1 LADNNNTGLLA
12 RLFRSSPEN
21 PSTSLS
27 NPAAW
32 LTGLFGT
39 SKTGVQVSE
48 DNALTFSAVY
58 AAVRIISETIASIP
72 LNVYVYDGET
82 RVIAREHPIQKL
94 LAHTPNTVSSS
105 FTFRESMAANLVL
118 HGNAY
123 AKIEFNA
130 AGRPISLTPLNPM
143 LVEVKIVDG
152 EKVYVFNE
160 KTTYLDYEIIHVV
173 GLSFNGLTGK
183 SPLTVAREAVAI
195 GLAAQEYGARF
206 YSNGANTGGIITAPG
221 RLSIDA
227 INRLKQSWNRANGG
241 LSNSH
246 GTAILEEGMKYE
258 KIGLD
263 PEAAQFLQSRKFQ
276 VNEIAR
282 IFRIPPS
289 YLADLENSSTRANV
303 EQQAITFVRDC
314 VTPYVRR
321 FEVEF
326 NRKLFREDEPNYYA
340 YFTMEGLMR
349 GDLQGRYQ
357 AYATAR
363 QWGWLS
369 VNDIRDL
376 ENLNPVEGGDVYLQP
391 LNMAQAGEDN
401 TNVDAD

>member
-1 LADNNNTGLLA
+1 MAENNNSGLFA
-12 RLFRSSPEN
+12 RIFRSSPEN

-72 LNVYVYDGET
+72 LNVYQADGET
-82 RVIAREHPIQKL
+82 RVKAVGHPVQEL
-94 LAHTPNTVSSS
+94 LAKAPNSVSST
-105 FTFRESMAANLVL
+105 FTFREAMASNLVL

-123 AKIEFNA
+123 AKIEMNA
-130 AGRPISLTPLNPM
+130 AGRPTALIPLNPM
-143 LVEVKIVDG
+143 KVEVKVVDG
-152 EKVYVFNE
+152 EKVYVFD
-160 KTTYLDYEIIHVV
+160 KKHTYLDYEILHFV

-183 SPLTVAREAVAI
+183 SPLSMAREAVAI

-206 YSNGANTGGIITAPG
+206 YSNGANAGGVITAPG
-221 RLSIDA
+221 RL
-227 INRLKQSWNRANGG
+227 NTEVVKRLRESWNRAQSGN
-241 LSNSH
+241 SNSH
-246 GTAILEEGMKYE
+246 STAILEEGMKYE

-289 YLADLENSSTRANV
+289 YLADLENSSTRANT
-303 EQQAITFVRDC
+303 EQQAIQFVRDC
-314 VTPYVRR
+314 ITPYVRR
-321 FEVEF
+321 MEVEL
-326 NRKLFREDEPNYYA
+326 NRKLFREDEPNLYA

-349 GDLQGRYQ
+349 GDQKARYE
-357 AYATAR
+357 AYAVAR
-363 QWGWLS
+363 NWGWLS

-376 ENLNPVEGGDVYLQP
+376 ENLNPVEGGDIYLQP
-391 LNMAQAGEDN
+391 LNMQRAGEDD

>member
-1 LADNNNTGLLA
+1 M
-12 RLFRSSPEN
+12 
-21 PSTSLS
+21 
-27 NPAAW
+27 
-32 LTGLFGT
+32 
-39 SKTGVQVSE
+39 
-48 DNALTFSAVY
+48 
-58 AAVRIISETIASIP
+58 AS
-72 LNVYVYDGET
+72 
-82 RVIAREHPIQKL
+82 
-94 LAHTPNTVSSS
+94 
-105 FTFRESMAANLVL
+105 NLVL

-123 AKIEFNA
+123 AKIEMNA
-130 AGRPISLTPLNPM
+130 AGRPTALIPLNPM
-143 LVEVKIVDG
+143 KVEVKVVDG
-152 EKVYVFNE
+152 EKVYVFD
-160 KTTYLDYEIIHVV
+160 KKHTYLDYEMLHFV

-183 SPLTVAREAVAI
+183 SPLSMAREAVAI

-206 YSNGANTGGIITAPG
+206 YSNGANAGGVITAPG
-221 RLSIDA
+221 RL
-227 INRLKQSWNRANGG
+227 NTEVVKRLRESWNRAQSGN
-241 LSNSH
+241 SNSH
-246 GTAILEEGMKYE
+246 STAILEEGMKYE

-303 EQQAITFVRDC
+303 EQQAIQFVRDC
-314 VTPYVRR
+314 ITPYVRR
-321 FEVEF
+321 MEVEL
-326 NRKLFREDEPNYYA
+326 NRKLFREDEPNLYA

-349 GDLQGRYQ
+349 GDLQGRYD

-376 ENLNPVEGGDVYLQP
+376 ENLNPVEGGDIYLQP
-391 LNMAQAGEDN
+391 LNMQRAGEDD

>member
-1 LADNNNTGLLA
+1 
-12 RLFRSSPEN
+12 
-21 PSTSLS
+21 
-27 NPAAW
+27 
-32 LTGLFGT
+32 
-39 SKTGVQVSE
+39 
-48 DNALTFSAVY
+48 
-58 AAVRIISETIASIP
+58 
-72 LNVYVYDGET
+72 
-82 RVIAREHPIQKL
+82 
-94 LAHTPNTVSSS
+94 
-105 FTFRESMAANLVL
+105 MAANLVL

-303 EQQAITFVRDC
+303 EQQAIQFVRDC

-376 ENLNPVEGGDVYLQP
+376 ENLNPVEGGNVYLQP

>member
-1 LADNNNTGLLA
+1 MADNNNTGLLA

-227 INRLKQSWNRANGG
+227 INRLKQSWNRANAG
-241 LSNSH
+241 LGASH

-258 KIGLD
+258 KVGLD

-303 EQQAITFVRDC
+303 EQQAIQFVRDC

-376 ENLNPVEGGDVYLQP
+376 ENLNPVEGGNVYLQP

-401 TNVDAD
+401 ANVDAD

>member
-1 LADNNNTGLLA
+1 MAENNNSGLFA
-12 RLFRSSPEN
+12 RIFRSSPEN

-72 LNVYVYDGET
+72 LNVYQADGET
-82 RVIAREHPIQKL
+82 RVKAVGHPIQDL
-94 LAHTPNTVSSS
+94 LAKAPNSVSST
-105 FTFRESMAANLVL
+105 FTFREAMAANLVL

-123 AKIEFNA
+123 AKIEMNA
-130 AGRPISLTPLNPM
+130 AGRPTALIPLNPM
-143 LVEVKIVDG
+143 KVEVKVVDG
-152 EKVYVFNE
+152 EKVYIFAD
-160 KTTYLDYEIIHVV
+160 KHTYLDYEIIHFV

-183 SPLTVAREAVAI
+183 SPLAVAREAVAI

-206 YSNGANTGGIITAPG
+206 YSNGANTGGVITAPG
-221 RLSIDA
+221 RLNSEVIK
-227 INRLKQSWNRANGG
+227 RLKESWNRANSGN
-241 LSNSH
+241 SNAH

-303 EQQAITFVRDC
+303 EQQAIQFVRDC
-314 VTPYVRR
+314 ITPYVRR
-321 FEVEF
+321 MEVEL
-326 NRKLFREDEPNYYA
+326 NRKLFREDEPNLYA
-340 YFTMEGLMR
+340 YFTVEGLMR
-349 GDLQGRYQ
+349 GDLKGRYD

-376 ENLNPVEGGDVYLQP
+376 ENLNPVEGGDIYLQP
-391 LNMAQAGEDN
+391 LNMVQSGEDD

>member
-1 LADNNNTGLLA
+1 MAENNNSGLFA
-12 RLFRSSPEN
+12 RIFRSSPEN

-72 LNVYVYDGET
+72 LNVYQADGET
-82 RVIAREHPIQKL
+82 RVKAVGHPVQDL
-94 LAHTPNTVSSS
+94 LAKAPNSVSST
-105 FTFRESMAANLVL
+105 FTFREAMASNLVL

-123 AKIEFNA
+123 AKIEMNA
-130 AGRPISLTPLNPM
+130 AGRPTALIPLNPM
-143 LVEVKIVDG
+143 KVEVKVVDG
-152 EKVYVFNE
+152 EKVYVFD
-160 KTTYLDYEIIHVV
+160 KKHTYLDYEILHFV

-183 SPLTVAREAVAI
+183 SPLSMAREAVAI

-206 YSNGANTGGIITAPG
+206 YSNGANAGGVITAPG
-221 RLSIDA
+221 RL
-227 INRLKQSWNRANGG
+227 NTEVVKRLRESWNRAQSGN
-241 LSNSH
+241 SNSH
-246 GTAILEEGMKYE
+246 STAILEEGMKYE

-289 YLADLENSSTRANV
+289 YLADLENSSTRANT
-303 EQQAITFVRDC
+303 EQQAIQFVRDC
-314 VTPYVRR
+314 ITPYVRR
-321 FEVEF
+321 MEVEL
-326 NRKLFREDEPNYYA
+326 NRKLFREDEPNLYA

-349 GDLQGRYQ
+349 GDQKARYE

-376 ENLNPVEGGDVYLQP
+376 ENLNPVEGGDIYLQP
-391 LNMAQAGEDN
+391 LNMVQSGQDD

>member
-1 LADNNNTGLLA
+1 MAENNNSGLFA

-72 LNVYVYDGET
+72 LNVYQADGET
-82 RVIAREHPIQKL
+82 RVKALGHPVQDL
-94 LAHTPNTVSSS
+94 LAKAPNSVSST
-105 FTFRESMAANLVL
+105 FTFREAIASNLVL

-123 AKIEFNA
+123 AKIEMNA
-130 AGRPISLTPLNPM
+130 AGRPTALIPLNPM
-143 LVEVKIVDG
+143 KVEVKVVDG
-152 EKVYVFNE
+152 EKVYVFD
-160 KTTYLDYEIIHVV
+160 KKHTYLDYEMLHFV

-183 SPLTVAREAVAI
+183 SPLSMAREAVAI

-206 YSNGANTGGIITAPG
+206 YSNGANAGGVITAPG
-221 RLSIDA
+221 RL
-227 INRLKQSWNRANGG
+227 NTEVVKRLRESWNRAQSGN
-241 LSNSH
+241 SNSH
-246 GTAILEEGMKYE
+246 STAILEEGMKYE

-289 YLADLENSSTRANV
+289 YLADLENSSTRANT
-303 EQQAITFVRDC
+303 EQQAIQFVRDC
-314 VTPYVRR
+314 ITPYVRR
-321 FEVEF
+321 MEVEL
-326 NRKLFREDEPNYYA
+326 NRKLFREDEPNLYA

-349 GDLQGRYQ
+349 GDQKARYE
-357 AYATAR
+357 AYAVAR
-363 QWGWLS
+363 NWGWLS

-376 ENLNPVEGGDVYLQP
+376 ENLNPVEGGDIYLQP
-391 LNMAQAGEDN
+391 LNMQRAGEDD

>member
-1 LADNNNTGLLA
+1 MAENNNSGLFA
-12 RLFRSSPEN
+12 RIFRSSPEN

-72 LNVYVYDGET
+72 LNVYQADGET
-82 RVIAREHPIQKL
+82 RVKAVGHPVQDL
-94 LAHTPNTVSSS
+94 LAKAPNSVSST
-105 FTFRESMAANLVL
+105 FTFREAMASNLVL

-123 AKIEFNA
+123 AKIEMNA
-130 AGRPISLTPLNPM
+130 AGRPTALIPLNPM
-143 LVEVKIVDG
+143 KVEVKVVDG
-152 EKVYVFNE
+152 EKVYVFD
-160 KTTYLDYEIIHVV
+160 KKHTYLDYEMLHFV

-183 SPLTVAREAVAI
+183 SPLSMAREAVAI

-206 YSNGANTGGIITAPG
+206 YSNGANAGGVITAPG
-221 RLSIDA
+221 RL
-227 INRLKQSWNRANGG
+227 NTEVVKRLRESWNRAQSGN
-241 LSNSH
+241 SNSH
-246 GTAILEEGMKYE
+246 STAILEEGMKYE

-303 EQQAITFVRDC
+303 EQQAIQFVRDC
-314 VTPYVRR
+314 ITPYVRR
-321 FEVEF
+321 MEVEL
-326 NRKLFREDEPNYYA
+326 NRKLFREDEPNLYA

-349 GDLQGRYQ
+349 GDLQGRYD

-376 ENLNPVEGGDVYLQP
+376 ENLNPVEGGDIYLQP
-391 LNMAQAGEDN
+391 LNMVQSGQDD

>member
-1 LADNNNTGLLA
+1 LAENNNSGLFA
-12 RLFRSSPEN
+12 RIFRSSPEN

-72 LNVYVYDGET
+72 LNVYQADGET
-82 RVIAREHPIQKL
+82 RVKAVGHPVQDL
-94 LAHTPNTVSSS
+94 LAKAPNSVSST
-105 FTFRESMAANLVL
+105 FTFREAMASNLVL

-123 AKIEFNA
+123 AKIEMNA
-130 AGRPISLTPLNPM
+130 AGRPTALIPLNPM
-143 LVEVKIVDG
+143 KVEVKVVDG
-152 EKVYVFNE
+152 EKVYVFD
-160 KTTYLDYEIIHVV
+160 KKHTYLDYEILHFV

-183 SPLTVAREAVAI
+183 SPLSMAREAVAI

-206 YSNGANTGGIITAPG
+206 YSNGANAGGVITAPG
-221 RLSIDA
+221 RL
-227 INRLKQSWNRANGG
+227 NTEVVKRLRESWNRAQSGN
-241 LSNSH
+241 SNSH
-246 GTAILEEGMKYE
+246 STAILEEGMKYE

-303 EQQAITFVRDC
+303 EQQAIQFVRDC
-314 VTPYVRR
+314 ITPYVRR
-321 FEVEF
+321 MEVEL
-326 NRKLFREDEPNYYA
+326 NRKLFREDEPNLYA

-349 GDLQGRYQ
+349 GDLQGRYD

-376 ENLNPVEGGDVYLQP
+376 ENLNPVEGGDIYLQP
-391 LNMAQAGEDN
+391 LNMVQSGQDD

>member
-1 LADNNNTGLLA
+1 M
-12 RLFRSSPEN
+12 
-21 PSTSLS
+21 
-27 NPAAW
+27 
-32 LTGLFGT
+32 
-39 SKTGVQVSE
+39 
-48 DNALTFSAVY
+48 
-58 AAVRIISETIASIP
+58 
-72 LNVYVYDGET
+72 DG
-82 RVIAREHPIQKL
+82 
-94 LAHTPNTVSSS
+94 
-105 FTFRESMAANLVL
+105 
-118 HGNAY
+118 G
-123 AKIEFNA
+123 
-130 AGRPISLTPLNPM
+130 
-143 LVEVKIVDG
+143 
-152 EKVYVFNE
+152 KVYIFDD
-160 KTTYLDYEIIHVV
+160 KHTYLDYEILHIV

-183 SPLTVAREAVAI
+183 SPLTVEREAVAI

-221 RLSIDA
+221 RLSLEA
-227 INRLKQSWNRANGG
+227 INRLKASWNRANGG

-258 KIGLD
+258 KVGLD

-289 YLADLENSSTRANV
+289 YLADLDNSSTRANV
-303 EQQAITFVRDC
+303 EQQAIQFVRDC

-326 NRKLFREDEPNYYA
+326 NRKLFRADESNYYA
-340 YFTMEGLMR
+340 YFSMEGLMR
-349 GDLQGRYQ
+349 GDLQGRYD

-391 LNMAQAGEDN
+391 LNMNQAGVDN

>member
-1 LADNNNTGLLA
+1 MADNNNTGLLA

-160 KTTYLDYEIIHVV
+160 KKTYLDYEVVHVV

-227 INRLKQSWNRANGG
+227 INRLKQSWNRANAG
-241 LSNSH
+241 LGASH

-258 KIGLD
+258 KVGLD

-303 EQQAITFVRDC
+303 EQQAIQFVRDC

>member
-160 KTTYLDYEIIHVV
+160 KKTYLDYEVVHVV

-303 EQQAITFVRDC
+303 EQQAIQFVRDC

>member
-1 LADNNNTGLLA
+1 MAENNNPGLLA

-72 LNVYVYDGET
+72 LNVYQYDGET
-82 RVIAREHPIQKL
+82 RTKADGHPIQHL
-94 LAHTPNTVSSS
+94 LAKAPNSVSSS
-105 FTFRESMAANLVL
+105 FTFREAMAANLVL

-123 AKIEFNA
+123 AKIELNA
-130 AGRPISLTPLNPM
+130 AGRPTALIPLNPM
-143 LVEVKIVDG
+143 LVEVKVVDG
-152 EKVYVFNE
+152 EKVYIFNDKE
-160 KTTYLDYEIIHVV
+160 TYLDYEVCHFV

-183 SPLTVAREAVAI
+183 SPIQVAREAVAI

-221 RLSIDA
+221 RLSIEA
-227 INRLKQSWNRANGG
+227 IKRLKESWNRANAG
-241 LSNSH
+241 LSNTH

-282 IFRIPPS
+282 IFRLPPS

-314 VTPYVRR
+314 ITPYVRR
-321 FEVEF
+321 MEVEL
-326 NRKLFREDEPNYYA
+326 NRKLFREDEANYYA

-349 GDLQGRYQ
+349 GDLKGRYD

-376 ENLNPVEGGDVYLQP
+376 ENLNPIEGGDVYLQP
-391 LNMAQAGEDN
+391 LNMVQSGEDN

>member
-1 LADNNNTGLLA
+1 MAENNNSGLFA

-72 LNVYVYDGET
+72 LNVYQADGET
-82 RVIAREHPIQKL
+82 RVKAVGHPVQDL
-94 LAHTPNTVSSS
+94 LAKAPNSVSST
-105 FTFRESMAANLVL
+105 FTFREAMASNLVL

-123 AKIEFNA
+123 AKIEMNA
-130 AGRPISLTPLNPM
+130 AGRPTALIPLNPM
-143 LVEVKIVDG
+143 KVEVKVVDG
-152 EKVYVFNE
+152 EKVYVFDE
-160 KTTYLDYEIIHVV
+160 KHTYLDYEILHFV

-183 SPLTVAREAVAI
+183 SPLSMAREAVAI

-206 YSNGANTGGIITAPG
+206 YSNGANAGGVITAPG
-221 RLSIDA
+221 RL
-227 INRLKQSWNRANGG
+227 NTEVVKRLRESWNRAQSGN
-241 LSNSH
+241 SNSH
-246 GTAILEEGMKYE
+246 STAILEEGMKYE

-303 EQQAITFVRDC
+303 EQQAIQFVRDC
-314 VTPYVRR
+314 ITPYVRR
-321 FEVEF
+321 MEVEL
-326 NRKLFREDEPNYYA
+326 NRKLFREDEPNLYA

-349 GDLQGRYQ
+349 GDLQGRYD

-376 ENLNPVEGGDVYLQP
+376 ENLNPVEGGDIYLQP
-391 LNMAQAGEDN
+391 LNMVQSGQDD

>member
-1 LADNNNTGLLA
+1 MADNNNSGIFS

-32 LTGLFGT
+32 LTGLLGT

-72 LNVYVYDGET
+72 LNVYQADGET
-82 RVIAREHPIQKL
+82 RLKALGHPVQKL
-94 LAHTPNTVSSS
+94 LAETPNSLSSS
-105 FTFRESMAANLVL
+105 FTFREAMASNLVL

-123 AKIEFNA
+123 AKIELNA
-130 AGRPISLTPLNPM
+130 AGRPVALYPLNPDK
-143 LVEVKIVDG
+143 VEVKVIDG
-152 EKVYVFNE
+152 EKVYVFDQNH
-160 KTTYLDYEIIHVV
+160 TYLDYEMLHFV

-183 SPLTVAREAVAI
+183 SPLAVAREAVAI
-195 GLAAQEYGARF
+195 GLSAQEYGARF
-206 YSNGANTGGIITAPG
+206 YSNGANTGGVITAPG
-221 RLSIDA
+221 RLNTEVIK
-227 INRLKQSWNRANGG
+227 RLKDSWNRANSGN
-241 LSNSH
+241 SNAH

-289 YLADLENSSTRANV
+289 YLADLENSSTRANT
-303 EQQAITFVRDC
+303 EQQAIQFVRDC
-314 VTPYVRR
+314 ITPYVRR
-321 FEVEF
+321 MEVEL
-326 NRKLFREDEPNYYA
+326 NRKLFREDEPNLYA

-349 GDLQGRYQ
+349 GDQKARYE

-376 ENLNPVEGGDVYLQP
+376 ENLNPVEGGDIYLQP
-391 LNMAQAGEDN
+391 LNMVKSGEDD

>member
-1 LADNNNTGLLA
+1 MAENTKSGFLG

-72 LNVYVYDGET
+72 LNVYQYDGET
-82 RVIAREHPIQKL
+82 RVKAEGHPVQNL
-94 LAHTPNTVSSS
+94 LAKAPNSVSST
-105 FTFRESMAANLVL
+105 FTFREAMAANLVL

-123 AKIEFNA
+123 ARIEFNN
-130 AGRPISLTPLNPM
+130 AGRPVSLTPLNPM

-152 EKVYVFNE
+152 EKVYKFNQ
-160 KTTYLDYEIIHVV
+160 KQTFLDYEILHFV
-173 GLSFNGLTGK
+173 GLSFNGLVGK

-206 YSNGANTGGIITAPG
+206 YSNGANTGGVITAPG
-221 RLSIDA
+221 RLSSEA

-246 GTAILEEGMKYE
+246 GTAILEEGMKYD

-282 IFRIPPS
+282 IFRLPPS

-303 EQQAITFVRDC
+303 EQQAIQFVRDC
-314 VTPYVRR
+314 ITPYVRR
-321 FEVEF
+321 MEVEL
-326 NRKLFREDEPNYYA
+326 NRKLFREDEANLYA
-340 YFTMEGLMR
+340 YFTVEGLMR
-349 GDLQGRYQ
+349 GDLKGRYD

-391 LNMAQAGEDN
+391 LNMVQSGEDD

>member
-1 LADNNNTGLLA
+1 MADNNNTGLLA

-72 LNVYVYDGET
+72 LNVYVHDGET

-160 KTTYLDYEIIHVV
+160 KKTYLDYEVVHVV

-303 EQQAITFVRDC
+303 EQQAIQFVRDC

-376 ENLNPVEGGDVYLQP
+376 ENLNPVEGGNVYLQP

>member
-1 LADNNNTGLLA
+1 LAENNNSGLFA

-72 LNVYVYDGET
+72 LNVYQADGET
-82 RVIAREHPIQKL
+82 RVKAVGHPVQDL
-94 LAHTPNTVSSS
+94 LAKAPNSVSST
-105 FTFRESMAANLVL
+105 FTFREAMASNLVL

-123 AKIEFNA
+123 AKIEMNA
-130 AGRPISLTPLNPM
+130 AGRPTALIPLNPM
-143 LVEVKIVDG
+143 KVEVKVVDG
-152 EKVYVFNE
+152 EKVYVFDE
-160 KTTYLDYEIIHVV
+160 KHTYLDYEILHFV

-183 SPLTVAREAVAI
+183 SPLSMAREAVAI

-206 YSNGANTGGIITAPG
+206 YSNGANAGGVITAPG
-221 RLSIDA
+221 RL
-227 INRLKQSWNRANGG
+227 NTEVVKRLRESWNRAQSG
-241 LSNSH
+241 LGASH
-246 GTAILEEGMKYE
+246 STAILEEGMKYE

-289 YLADLENSSTRANV
+289 YLADLENSSTRANT
-303 EQQAITFVRDC
+303 EQQAIQFVRDC
-314 VTPYVRR
+314 ITPYVRR
-321 FEVEF
+321 MEVEL
-326 NRKLFREDEPNYYA
+326 NRKLFREDEPNLYA

-349 GDLQGRYQ
+349 GDQKARYE

-376 ENLNPVEGGDVYLQP
+376 ENLNPVEGGDIYLQP
-391 LNMAQAGEDN
+391 LNMVQSGQDD

>member
-1 LADNNNTGLLA
+1 MAENNNSGLFA
-12 RLFRSSPEN
+12 RIFRSSPEN

-72 LNVYVYDGET
+72 LNVYQADGET
-82 RVIAREHPIQKL
+82 RVKAVGHPVQDL
-94 LAHTPNTVSSS
+94 LAKAPNSVSST
-105 FTFRESMAANLVL
+105 FTFREAMASNLVL

-123 AKIEFNA
+123 AKIEMNA
-130 AGRPISLTPLNPM
+130 AGRPTALIPLNPM
-143 LVEVKIVDG
+143 KVEVKVVDG
-152 EKVYVFNE
+152 EKVYVFD
-160 KTTYLDYEIIHVV
+160 KKHTYLDYEMLHFV

-183 SPLTVAREAVAI
+183 SPLSMAREAVAI

-206 YSNGANTGGIITAPG
+206 YSNGANAGGVITAPG
-221 RLSIDA
+221 RL
-227 INRLKQSWNRANGG
+227 NTEVVKRLRESWNRAQSGN
-241 LSNSH
+241 SNSH
-246 GTAILEEGMKYE
+246 STAILEEGMKYE

-289 YLADLENSSTRANV
+289 YLADLENSSTRANT
-303 EQQAITFVRDC
+303 EQQAIQFVRDC
-314 VTPYVRR
+314 ITPYVRR
-321 FEVEF
+321 MEVEL
-326 NRKLFREDEPNYYA
+326 NRKLFREDEPNLYA

-349 GDLQGRYQ
+349 GDLQGRYD

-376 ENLNPVEGGDVYLQP
+376 ENLNPVEGGDIYLQP
-391 LNMAQAGEDN
+391 LNMVQSGQDD

>member
-1 LADNNNTGLLA
+1 MAENTKSGFLG

-72 LNVYVYDGET
+72 LNVYQYDGET
-82 RVIAREHPIQKL
+82 RVKAEGHPVQNL
-94 LAHTPNTVSSS
+94 LAKAPNAVSST
-105 FTFRESMAANLVL
+105 FTFREAMAANLVL

-123 AKIEFNA
+123 ARIEFNN
-130 AGRPISLTPLNPM
+130 AGRPVSLTPLNPM

-152 EKVYVFNE
+152 EKVYKFNQKE
-160 KTTYLDYEIIHVV
+160 TFLDYEILHFV

-206 YSNGANTGGIITAPG
+206 YSNGANTGGVITAPG
-221 RLSIDA
+221 RLSSEA

-246 GTAILEEGMKYE
+246 GTAILEEGMKYD

-282 IFRIPPS
+282 IFRLPPS

-303 EQQAITFVRDC
+303 EQQAIQFVRDC
-314 VTPYVRR
+314 ITPYVRR
-321 FEVEF
+321 MEVEL
-326 NRKLFREDEPNYYA
+326 NRKLFREDEANLYA
-340 YFTMEGLMR
+340 YFTVEGLMR
-349 GDLQGRYQ
+349 GDLKGRYD

-391 LNMAQAGEDN
+391 LNMVQSGEDD

>member
-1 LADNNNTGLLA
+1 LAENNNSGLFA
-12 RLFRSSPEN
+12 RIFRSSPEN

-72 LNVYVYDGET
+72 LNVYQADGET
-82 RVIAREHPIQKL
+82 RVKALGHPVQDL
-94 LAHTPNTVSSS
+94 LAKAPNSVSST
-105 FTFRESMAANLVL
+105 FTFREAMASNLVL

-123 AKIEFNA
+123 AKIEMNA
-130 AGRPISLTPLNPM
+130 AGRPTALIPLNPM
-143 LVEVKIVDG
+143 KVEVKVVDG
-152 EKVYVFNE
+152 EKVYVFD
-160 KTTYLDYEIIHVV
+160 KKHTYLDYEMLHFV

-183 SPLTVAREAVAI
+183 SPLSMAREAVAI

-206 YSNGANTGGIITAPG
+206 YSNGANAGGVITAPG
-221 RLSIDA
+221 RL
-227 INRLKQSWNRANGG
+227 NTEVVKRLRESWNRAQSGN
-241 LSNSH
+241 SNSH
-246 GTAILEEGMKYE
+246 STAILEEGMKYE

-289 YLADLENSSTRANV
+289 YLADLDNSSTKANV
-303 EQQAITFVRDC
+303 EQQAIQFVRDC
-314 VTPYVRR
+314 ITPYVRR
-321 FEVEF
+321 MEVEL
-326 NRKLFREDEPNYYA
+326 NRKLFREDEPNLYA

-349 GDLQGRYQ
+349 GDQKARYE

-376 ENLNPVEGGDVYLQP
+376 ENLNPVEGGDIYLQP
-391 LNMAQAGEDN
+391 LNMVQSGQDD

>member
-1 LADNNNTGLLA
+1 MADNNNTGLLA

-376 ENLNPVEGGDVYLQP
+376 ENLNPVEGGNVYLQP

>member
-1 LADNNNTGLLA
+1 MAENNNSGLFA
-12 RLFRSSPEN
+12 RIFRSSPEN

-72 LNVYVYDGET
+72 LNVYQADGET
-82 RVIAREHPIQKL
+82 RVKAVGHPVQDL
-94 LAHTPNTVSSS
+94 LAKAPNSVSST
-105 FTFRESMAANLVL
+105 FTFREAMASNLVL

-123 AKIEFNA
+123 AKIEMNA
-130 AGRPISLTPLNPM
+130 AGRPTALIPLNPM
-143 LVEVKIVDG
+143 KVEVKVVDG
-152 EKVYVFNE
+152 EKVYVFD
-160 KTTYLDYEIIHVV
+160 KKHTYLDYEMLHFV

-183 SPLTVAREAVAI
+183 SPLSMAREAVAI

-206 YSNGANTGGIITAPG
+206 YSNGANAGGVITAPG
-221 RLSIDA
+221 RL
-227 INRLKQSWNRANGG
+227 NTEVVKRLRESWNRAQSGN
-241 LSNSH
+241 SNSH
-246 GTAILEEGMKYE
+246 STAILEEGMKYE

-289 YLADLENSSTRANV
+289 YLADLDNSSTKANV
-303 EQQAITFVRDC
+303 EQQAIQFVRDC
-314 VTPYVRR
+314 ITPYVRR
-321 FEVEF
+321 MEVEL
-326 NRKLFREDEPNYYA
+326 NRKLFREDEPNLYA

-349 GDLQGRYQ
+349 GDQKARYE

-376 ENLNPVEGGDVYLQP
+376 ENLNPVEGGDIYLQP
-391 LNMAQAGEDN
+391 LNMVQSGQDD

>member
-160 KTTYLDYEIIHVV
+160 KKTYLDYEVVHVV

-303 EQQAITFVRDC
+303 EQQAIQFVRDC

-376 ENLNPVEGGDVYLQP
+376 ENLNPVEGGNVYLQP

>member
-1 LADNNNTGLLA
+1 LAENNNSGLFA
-12 RLFRSSPEN
+12 RIFRSSPEN

-72 LNVYVYDGET
+72 LNVYQADGET
-82 RVIAREHPIQKL
+82 RVKAVGHPVQDL
-94 LAHTPNTVSSS
+94 LAKAPNSVSST
-105 FTFRESMAANLVL
+105 FTFREAMASNLVL

-123 AKIEFNA
+123 AKIEMNA
-130 AGRPISLTPLNPM
+130 AGRPTALIPLNPM
-143 LVEVKIVDG
+143 KVEVKVVDG
-152 EKVYVFNE
+152 EKVYVFD
-160 KTTYLDYEIIHVV
+160 KKHTYLDYEMLHFV

-183 SPLTVAREAVAI
+183 SPLSMAREAVAI

-206 YSNGANTGGIITAPG
+206 YSNGANAGGVITAPG
-221 RLSIDA
+221 RL
-227 INRLKQSWNRANGG
+227 NTEVVKRLRESWNRAQSGN
-241 LSNSH
+241 SNSH
-246 GTAILEEGMKYE
+246 STAILEEGMKYE

-289 YLADLENSSTRANV
+289 YLADLENSSTRANT
-303 EQQAITFVRDC
+303 EQQAIQFVRDC
-314 VTPYVRR
+314 ITPYVRR
-321 FEVEF
+321 MEVEL
-326 NRKLFREDEPNYYA
+326 NRKLFREDEPNLYA

-349 GDLQGRYQ
+349 GDQKARYE

-376 ENLNPVEGGDVYLQP
+376 ENLNPVEGGDIYLQP
-391 LNMAQAGEDN
+391 LNMVQSGQDD

>member
-1 LADNNNTGLLA
+1 MAENNNSGLFA

-72 LNVYVYDGET
+72 LNVYQADGET
-82 RVIAREHPIQKL
+82 RVKAVGHPVQDL
-94 LAHTPNTVSSS
+94 LAKAPNSVSST
-105 FTFRESMAANLVL
+105 FTFREAMASNLVL

-123 AKIEFNA
+123 AKIEMNA
-130 AGRPISLTPLNPM
+130 AGRPTALIPLNPM
-143 LVEVKIVDG
+143 KVEVKVIDG
-152 EKVYVFNE
+152 EKVYVFD
-160 KTTYLDYEIIHVV
+160 KKHTYLDYEILHFV

-183 SPLTVAREAVAI
+183 SPLSMAREAVAI

-206 YSNGANTGGIITAPG
+206 YSNGANAGGVITAPG
-221 RLSIDA
+221 RL
-227 INRLKQSWNRANGG
+227 NTEVVKRLRESWNRAQSG
-241 LSNSH
+241 LGASH
-246 GTAILEEGMKYE
+246 STAILEEGMKYE

-289 YLADLENSSTRANV
+289 YLADLENSSTRANT
-303 EQQAITFVRDC
+303 EQQAIQFVRDC
-314 VTPYVRR
+314 ITPYVRR
-321 FEVEF
+321 MEVEL
-326 NRKLFREDEPNYYA
+326 NRKLFREDEPNLYA

-349 GDLQGRYQ
+349 GDQKARYE

-376 ENLNPVEGGDVYLQP
+376 ENLNPVEGGDIYLQP
-391 LNMAQAGEDN
+391 LNMVQSGQDD

>member
-1 LADNNNTGLLA
+1 LAENNNSGLFA

-72 LNVYVYDGET
+72 LNVYQADGET
-82 RVIAREHPIQKL
+82 RVKAVGHPIQDL
-94 LAHTPNTVSSS
+94 LAKAPNSVSST
-105 FTFRESMAANLVL
+105 FTFREAMAANLVL

-123 AKIEFNA
+123 AKIEMNA
-130 AGRPISLTPLNPM
+130 AGRPTALIPLNPM
-143 LVEVKIVDG
+143 KVEVKVVDG
-152 EKVYVFNE
+152 EKLYIFAD
-160 KTTYLDYEIIHVV
+160 KHTYLDYEIIHFV
-173 GLSFNGLTGK
+173 GLSLNGLTGK
-183 SPLTVAREAVAI
+183 SPLAMAREAVAI

-206 YSNGANTGGIITAPG
+206 YSNGANAGGVITAPG
-221 RLSIDA
+221 RL
-227 INRLKQSWNRANGG
+227 NTEVVKRLRESWNRAQSG
-241 LSNSH
+241 LGSSH
-246 GTAILEEGMKYE
+246 STAILEEGMKYE

-289 YLADLENSSTRANV
+289 YLADLDNSSTKANV
-303 EQQAITFVRDC
+303 EQQAIQFVNDC
-314 VTPYVRR
+314 ITPYVRR
-321 FEVEF
+321 MEVEL
-326 NRKLFREDEPNYYA
+326 NRKLFREDEPNLYA
-340 YFTMEGLMR
+340 YFDMTGLMR
-349 GDLQGRYQ
+349 GDQKARYE

-376 ENLNPVEGGDVYLQP
+376 ENLNPVEGGDIYLQP
-391 LNMAQAGEDN
+391 LNMVKSGEDD

>member
-1 LADNNNTGLLA
+1 MAENNNSGLFA
-12 RLFRSSPEN
+12 RIFRSSPEN

-72 LNVYVYDGET
+72 LNVYQADGET
-82 RVIAREHPIQKL
+82 RVKAVGHPIQDL
-94 LAHTPNTVSSS
+94 LAKAPNSVSST
-105 FTFRESMAANLVL
+105 FTFREAMAANLVL

-123 AKIEFNA
+123 AKIEMNA
-130 AGRPISLTPLNPM
+130 AGRPTALIPLNPM
-143 LVEVKIVDG
+143 KVEVKVVDG
-152 EKVYVFNE
+152 EKVYIFAD
-160 KTTYLDYEIIHVV
+160 KHTYLDYEIIHFV

-183 SPLTVAREAVAI
+183 SPLAVAREAVAI

-206 YSNGANTGGIITAPG
+206 YSNGANTGGVITAPG
-221 RLSIDA
+221 RLNTEVIK
-227 INRLKQSWNRANGG
+227 RLKESWNRANSGN
-241 LSNSH
+241 SNAH

-303 EQQAITFVRDC
+303 EQQAIQFVRDC

-321 FEVEF
+321 MEVEL
-326 NRKLFREDEPNYYA
+326 NRKLFREDEPNLYA
-340 YFTMEGLMR
+340 YFTVEGLMR
-349 GDLQGRYQ
+349 GDLKGRYD

-376 ENLNPVEGGDVYLQP
+376 ENLNPVEGGDIYLQP
-391 LNMAQAGEDN
+391 LNMVQSGQDD

>member
-1 LADNNNTGLLA
+1 MAENNNSGLFA

-72 LNVYVYDGET
+72 LNVYQADGET
-82 RVIAREHPIQKL
+82 RVKAVGHPVQDL
-94 LAHTPNTVSSS
+94 LAKAPNSVSST
-105 FTFRESMAANLVL
+105 FTFREAMASNLVL

-123 AKIEFNA
+123 AKIEMNA
-130 AGRPISLTPLNPM
+130 AGRPTALIPLNPM
-143 LVEVKIVDG
+143 KVEVKVIDG
-152 EKVYVFNE
+152 EKVYVFDE
-160 KTTYLDYEIIHVV
+160 KHTYLDYEMLHFV
-173 GLSFNGLTGK
+173 GLSFNGLIGK
-183 SPLTVAREAVAI
+183 SPLSMAREAVAI

-206 YSNGANTGGIITAPG
+206 YSNGANAGGVITAPG
-221 RLSIDA
+221 RL
-227 INRLKQSWNRANGG
+227 NTEVVKRLRESWNRAQSG
-241 LSNSH
+241 LGSSH
-246 GTAILEEGMKYE
+246 STAILEEGMKYE

-289 YLADLENSSTRANV
+289 YLADLENSSTRANT
-303 EQQAITFVRDC
+303 EQQAIQFVRDC
-314 VTPYVRR
+314 ITPYVRR
-321 FEVEF
+321 MEVEL
-326 NRKLFREDEPNYYA
+326 NRKLFREDEPNLYA

-349 GDLQGRYQ
+349 GDQKARYE
-357 AYATAR
+357 AYAVAR
-363 QWGWLS
+363 NWGWLS

-376 ENLNPVEGGDVYLQP
+376 ENLNPVEGGDIYLQP
-391 LNMAQAGEDN
+391 LNMQRAGEDD

>member
-1 LADNNNTGLLA
+1 MAENNNSGLFA

-72 LNVYVYDGET
+72 LNVYQADGET
-82 RVIAREHPIQKL
+82 RVKAVGHPVQDL
-94 LAHTPNTVSSS
+94 LAKAPNSVSST
-105 FTFRESMAANLVL
+105 FTFREAMASNLVL

-123 AKIEFNA
+123 AKIEMNA
-130 AGRPISLTPLNPM
+130 AGRPTALIPLNPM
-143 LVEVKIVDG
+143 KVEVKVIDG
-152 EKVYVFNE
+152 EKVYVFDE
-160 KTTYLDYEIIHVV
+160 KHTYLDYEMLHFV
-173 GLSFNGLTGK
+173 GLSFNGLIGK
-183 SPLTVAREAVAI
+183 SPLSMAREAVAI

-206 YSNGANTGGIITAPG
+206 YSNGANAGGVITAPG
-221 RLSIDA
+221 RL
-227 INRLKQSWNRANGG
+227 NTEVVKRLRESWNRAQSG
-241 LSNSH
+241 LGSSH
-246 GTAILEEGMKYE
+246 STAILEEGMKYE

-289 YLADLENSSTRANV
+289 YLADLENSSTRANT
-303 EQQAITFVRDC
+303 EQQAIQFVRDC
-314 VTPYVRR
+314 ITPYVRR
-321 FEVEF
+321 MEVEL
-326 NRKLFREDEPNYYA
+326 NRKLFREDEPNLYA

-349 GDLQGRYQ
+349 GDQKARYE

-376 ENLNPVEGGDVYLQP
+376 ENLNPVEGGDIYLQP
-391 LNMAQAGEDN
+391 LNMQRAGEDD

>member
-1 LADNNNTGLLA
+1 MADNNNTGLLA

-160 KTTYLDYEIIHVV
+160 KKTYLDYEVVHVV

-221 RLSIDA
+221 RLSLEA
-227 INRLKQSWNRANGG
+227 INRLKQSWNRANAG
-241 LSNSH
+241 LGASH

-258 KIGLD
+258 KVGLD

-303 EQQAITFVRDC
+303 EQQAIQFVRDC

>member
-1 LADNNNTGLLA
+1 MAENNNSGLFA
-12 RLFRSSPEN
+12 RIFRSSPEN

-72 LNVYVYDGET
+72 LNVYQADGET
-82 RVIAREHPIQKL
+82 RVKAVGHPVQDL
-94 LAHTPNTVSSS
+94 LAKAPNSVSST
-105 FTFRESMAANLVL
+105 FTFREAMASNLVL

-123 AKIEFNA
+123 AKIEMNA
-130 AGRPISLTPLNPM
+130 AGRPTALIPLNPM
-143 LVEVKIVDG
+143 KVEVKVVDG
-152 EKVYVFNE
+152 EKVYVFD
-160 KTTYLDYEIIHVV
+160 KKHTYLDYEMLHFV

-183 SPLTVAREAVAI
+183 SPLSMAREAVAI

-206 YSNGANTGGIITAPG
+206 YSNGANAGGVITAPG
-221 RLSIDA
+221 RL
-227 INRLKQSWNRANGG
+227 NTEVVKRLRESWNRAQSGN
-241 LSNSH
+241 SNSH
-246 GTAILEEGMKYE
+246 STAILEEGMKYE

-289 YLADLENSSTRANV
+289 YLADLENSSTRANT
-303 EQQAITFVRDC
+303 EQQAIQFVRDC
-314 VTPYVRR
+314 ITPYVRR
-321 FEVEF
+321 MEVEL
-326 NRKLFREDEPNYYA
+326 NRKLFREDEPNLYA

-349 GDLQGRYQ
+349 GDQKARYE
-357 AYATAR
+357 AYAVAR
-363 QWGWLS
+363 NWGWLS

-376 ENLNPVEGGDVYLQP
+376 ENLNPVEGGDIYLQP
-391 LNMAQAGEDN
+391 LNMQRAGEDD

>member
-1 LADNNNTGLLA
+1 MAENNNSGLFA

-72 LNVYVYDGET
+72 LNVYQADGET
-82 RVIAREHPIQKL
+82 RVKAVGHPVQDL
-94 LAHTPNTVSSS
+94 LAKAPNSVSST
-105 FTFRESMAANLVL
+105 FTFREAMASNLVL

-123 AKIEFNA
+123 AKIEMNA
-130 AGRPISLTPLNPM
+130 AGRPTALIPLNPM
-143 LVEVKIVDG
+143 KVEVKVVDG
-152 EKVYVFNE
+152 EKVYVFD
-160 KTTYLDYEIIHVV
+160 KKHTYLDYEILHFV

-183 SPLTVAREAVAI
+183 SPLSMAREAVAI

-206 YSNGANTGGIITAPG
+206 YSNGANAGGVITAPG
-221 RLSIDA
+221 RL
-227 INRLKQSWNRANGG
+227 NTEVVKRLRESWNRAQSG
-241 LSNSH
+241 LGSSH
-246 GTAILEEGMKYE
+246 STAILEEGMKYE

-289 YLADLENSSTRANV
+289 YLADLENSSTRANT
-303 EQQAITFVRDC
+303 EQQAIQFVRDC
-314 VTPYVRR
+314 ITPYVRR
-321 FEVEF
+321 MEVEL
-326 NRKLFREDEPNYYA
+326 NRKLFREDEPNLYA

-349 GDLQGRYQ
+349 GDQKARYE
-357 AYATAR
+357 AYAVAR
-363 QWGWLS
+363 NWGWLS

-376 ENLNPVEGGDVYLQP
+376 ENLNPVEGGDIYLQP
-391 LNMAQAGEDN
+391 LNMQRAGEDD

>member
-1 LADNNNTGLLA
+1 MAENTKSGFLG

-72 LNVYVYDGET
+72 LNVYQYDGET
-82 RVIAREHPIQKL
+82 RVKAEGHPVQNL
-94 LAHTPNTVSSS
+94 LAKAPNAVSST
-105 FTFRESMAANLVL
+105 FTFREAMAANLVL

-123 AKIEFNA
+123 ARIEFNN

-152 EKVYVFNE
+152 EKVYKFNQKE
-160 KTTYLDYEIIHVV
+160 TFLDYEILHFV

-206 YSNGANTGGIITAPG
+206 YSNGANTGGVITAPG
-221 RLSIDA
+221 RLSSEA

-246 GTAILEEGMKYE
+246 GTAILEEGMKYD

-282 IFRIPPS
+282 IFRLPPS

-303 EQQAITFVRDC
+303 EQQAIQFVRDC
-314 VTPYVRR
+314 ITPYVRR
-321 FEVEF
+321 MEVEL
-326 NRKLFREDEPNYYA
+326 NRKLFREDEANLYA
-340 YFTMEGLMR
+340 YFTVEGLMR
-349 GDLQGRYQ
+349 GDLKGRYD

-391 LNMAQAGEDN
+391 LNMVQSGEDD